1 MINERTTG
9 HIVKI
14 DESGAATITAVLPN
28 LYHACDRK
36 YDTVEIILP
45 DGRRITP
52 KQRRFCY
59 MLLGAIAEHVDG
71 IRNAETVE
79 DAKQMMKMEFAL
91 ERMESMERK
100 LFSLSDV
107 DETTAN
113 AFINFIID
121 FIIKQDIPTSFSLLE
136 NCEDIAHFVYACL
149 ANKKCCVCGKHA
161 DIHHVTG
168 SKIGAGNNR
177 DEAHHLGREVLP
189 LCREHHEIC
198 HNDEKAFV
206 EKYHLEPIELT
217 TELCKKLHLKA

>member
-1 MINERTTG
+1 MVNEHTLG

-14 DESGAATITAVLPN
+14 DESGAATITAILPN
-28 LYHACDRK
+28 LFHACDRK

-177 DEAHHLGREVLP
+177 DEVHHLGRDVLP

-217 TELCKKLHLKA
+217 AELCKKLHLKV

>member
-1 MINERTTG
+1 MVNERTTG

-161 DIHHVTG
+161 DVHHVTG

-177 DEAHHLGREVLP
+177 DEVHHLGREVLP

-198 HNDEKAFV
+198 HNDEKSFI

-217 TELCKKLHLKA
+217 AELCKKLHLKV

>member
-1 MINERTTG
+1 MVNEHTTG

-28 LYHACDRK
+28 LFHACDRK

-161 DIHHVTG
+161 DVHHVTG

-177 DEAHHLGREVLP
+177 DEVHHLGREVLP

-198 HNDEKAFV
+198 HNDEKAFI

-217 TELCKKLHLKA
+217 AELCKKLHLKA